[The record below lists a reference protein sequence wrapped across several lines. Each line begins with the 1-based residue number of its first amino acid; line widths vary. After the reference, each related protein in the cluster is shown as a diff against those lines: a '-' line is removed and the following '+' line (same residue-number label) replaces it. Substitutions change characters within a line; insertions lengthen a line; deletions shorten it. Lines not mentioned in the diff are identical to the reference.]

1 MRLGVCFLVCA
12 CVAGLSVRQTHILK
26 RRKGGA
32 PYNTAAAAFCYF
44 IKRKVYFL
52 LKQNQR
58 DLDTTLLLKAPMN
71 AQTDV
76 NFAKLLTLVASVRA
90 FDSLHPIY
98 VRLQWSEN
106 RSRSDALVHQVL
118 FEEWKEALR
127 KLDATT
133 ISFPSLPENEP
144 GWLYTVSKELHLER
158 VIHIARQSVA
168 VGHTLLLFEMEV
180 VEKGK
185 IETQCTSPGPD
196 ETCIFRRPASAMFTA
211 ASNNIQVNAEGT
223 ASGFESVTKTS
234 SDSFFTWSEES
245 CVAPWDKLSCG
256 VENKDRSNHQNC
268 NDQMDAYWTRVW
280 RRLPALFQSTQ
291 DSAPAIKGGKRGECL
306 FFLFQ

>member
-118 FEEWKEALR
+118 FEEWKGALR

-144 GWLYTVSKELHLER
+144 G
-158 VIHIARQSVA
+158 
-168 VGHTLLLFEMEV
+168 
-180 VEKGK
+180 
-185 IETQCTSPGPD
+185 
-196 ETCIFRRPASAMFTA
+196 
-211 ASNNIQVNAEGT
+211 
-223 ASGFESVTKTS
+223 S
-234 SDSFFTWSEES
+234 SIITRFK
-245 CVAPWDKLSCG
+245 VAP
-256 VENKDRSNHQNC
+256 
-268 NDQMDAYWTRVW
+268 
-280 RRLPALFQSTQ
+280 
-291 DSAPAIKGGKRGECL
+291 
-306 FFLFQ
+306 